1 MSKSQKRRE
10 RRRRLAAY
18 KALQSA
24 QHVKAPLQVAL
35 LDHGSNASLERRA
48 LREGW
53 DTPPEYKQALVKRQI
68 AIALDKNTPPR
79 FATSAFKAALTADCE
94 EYRRQQEE
102 AGLSPQEN
110 HQHVHFHGADLFDQ
124 LRTAAAAIRGGGLAA
139 GCLPANGAAESVH
152 PPQADAEAS

>member
-10 RRRRLAAY
+10 RRRRLAAH
-18 KALQSA
+18 KALQLHSA

-94 EYRRQQEE
+94 EYRRQREQ
-102 AGLSPQEN
+102 AGLSPSEN
-110 HQHVHFHGADLFDQ
+110 HQHVHLHGVELDERIAA
-124 LRTAAAAIRGGGLAA
+124 LRALIRPQPSGNTVVYESNAGGTG
-139 GCLPANGAAESVH
+139 SVSE
-152 PPQADAEAS
+152 D